1 MAIQIKA
8 NIQKTLDENS
18 DIKLDTE
25 EDFNKFI
32 YNIQVRDRLSD
43 LLSFSYGDL
52 EFELMNAKNDD
63 DKYNVFK
70 KYIQQNSKDDSGIR
84 YTSINFNDMTWNRA
98 NKGRIEFRLFNSSLS
113 LDVIMQN
120 LLLVG
125 KLLEICLKLA
135 INPKYKRYQFNELL
149 NHNISEEEKLDSLL
163 NLLFDNENDK
173 QIFKLKWI
181 SIKDRTF
188 YGAFNTGREI
198 FIHKEK
204 IHCLKKSL

>member
-1 MAIQIKA
+1 MAIPIKA
-8 NIQKTLDENS
+8 NIQKKLDENS

-84 YTSINFNDMTWNRA
+84 YTSINFNHMTWNRA

-181 SIKDRTF
+181 SINDRTF